1 MRISTQTLSSVS
13 SRASCQ
19 VEEDGVSKEERD
31 GQEEERMGL
40 LSQGADLRPCLT
52 SPGSRQEGEG
62 KGRGGNRLVSS
73 HLKREW
79 SALLITEFVEAEEAK
94 LPTTQS
100 I

>member
-1 MRISTQTLSSVS
+1 M
-13 SRASCQ
+13 
-19 VEEDGVSKEERD
+19 EEDGVSKEERD

-40 LSQGADLRPCLT
+40 LSQGADSRPCLT

-62 KGRGGNRLVSS
+62 DRRGENRLVSS

-79 SALLITEFVEAEEAK
+79 SALPITDFVKAEEAK